1 MASALKRCCAGFS
14 VAVAMAT
21 TAAAV
26 SLLSVAHP
34 ACAQAAAL
42 QDAQVARNQVVSAT
56 VLMQFTRACVLCHA
70 AGEGGA
76 PRIGVSEDWRPRIA
90 RGEQELLRHTIEGYN
105 NMPPLGYCMSCDTA
119 DFKALIHFMARGN

>member
-1 MASALKRCCAGFS
+1 MANAVKQCCARFS
-14 VAVAMAT
+14 FATAMAT
-21 TAAAV
+21 TAAAG
-26 SLLSVAHP
+26 SLVLVAHP
-34 ACAQAAAL
+34 AWAQSAAS
-42 QDAQVARNQVVSAT
+42 QHAQVARNRVVSAT

-76 PRIGVSEDWRPRIA
+76 PRIGVAEEWRPRVA

-119 DFKALIHFMARGN
+119 DFKALIHFMAQGN

>member
-21 TAAAV
+21 TATAV

-34 ACAQAAAL
+34 AWAQSAAS
-42 QDAQVARNQVVSAT
+42 QDAQVARHQVVSAT

-76 PRIGVSEDWRPRIA
+76 PRIGVAEEWRPRVA